1 MKRTISAAIV
11 VLGASAALGAGTAG
25 ATSNAC
31 KGAERTVKRDEAKLN
46 AALKKFHSDQV
57 AGNVSALAK
66 DEVSVSGLESLLVR
80 VVSHKDHA
88 CA

>member
-31 KGAERTVKRDEAKLN
+31 KSSERTVKRDEAKLN

-57 AGNVSALAK
+57 ASNASALAQ
-66 DEVSVSGLESLLVR
+66 DANSVSHLEIV
-80 VVSHKDHA
+80 VVHAVSHKNHA